1 MKIVWIQTLAL
12 LGMVGALL
20 AALHFARNP
29 QAAPSLVLP
38 TLSLP
43 ALTFPAASPSPP
55 PTTYTR
61 EEDVVEPAPSASPL
75 AETSAVPRWLRPPMP
90 VADDFP
96 EQALRAGVSGEA
108 VITCLVSPLGEP
120 TGCEIE
126 SETPYGMG
134 FGLAAR
140 RIVERGRLTRPV
152 LEDGQTLGPRFTV
165 RVPFHLQ

>member
-12 LGMVGALL
+12 LGMIGALL

-38 TLSLP
+38 TPSLP
-43 ALTFPAASPSPP
+43 TLTFPAASPP
-55 PTTYTR
+55 TYTR
-61 EEDVVEPAPSASPL
+61 EEEVVEPAPSASPP
-75 AETSAVPRWLRPPMP
+75 AEASAVPRWLKPPMP
-90 VADDFP
+90 VAGDFP

-152 LEDGQTLGPRFTV
+152 LEDDQNVGPRFTV
-165 RVPFHLQ
+165 RVPFTLD